1 MITRLLYYTMQKKIK
16 WRHKKKYCSWSFSL
30 LVFSVAYDFAA
41 QDKFDKKSPV
51 LD

>member
-1 MITRLLYYTMQKKIK
+1 MITRILYNTVQKKIHEDTK
-16 WRHKKKYCSWSFSL
+16 NYYSWSFSL

>member
-1 MITRLLYYTMQKKIK
+1 MNTQIKKLNEDTKNYY
-16 WRHKKKYCSWSFSL
+16 SWSFSL
-30 LVFSVAYDFAA
+30 LAFSVAYDFAA